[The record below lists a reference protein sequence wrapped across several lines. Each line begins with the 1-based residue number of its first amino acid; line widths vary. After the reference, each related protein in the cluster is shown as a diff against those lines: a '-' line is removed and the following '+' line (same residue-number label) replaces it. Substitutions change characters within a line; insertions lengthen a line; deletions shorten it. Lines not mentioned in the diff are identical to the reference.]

1 MVDFETETT
10 QSVREFTSDTSISWS
25 KRISEET
32 FRETV
37 RRLVGLLR
45 ERRPTGL
52 VEAFAPIFEERNELL
67 SNELSSDGKA
77 ILEDYDRLLLAALA
91 MRYDALDMAVRET
104 SFAIAEI
111 DGLGAISYAN
121 KALTSIVPDAIG
133 RDFAALFGPR
143 SNDVK
148 GALSAGRRES
158 LRLDLH
164 RGNLP
169 VINLRGELGP
179 LGDEYNRLGAY
190 ALLLDVEGELARF
203 DALPDGILRLDQEG
217 NVVFANTTAKEIFG
231 DPGTLLRG
239 RSVSGL
245 FRGGSSTETPKIERW
260 LKSANG
266 HKEMTEA
273 QPINDRPT
281 IPVRLTIVPSFDTAE
296 SRSGWVV
303 TIVLVAKELAQ
314 TEMQR
319 LLSVPQ
325 LEPEDLV
332 RGIMQA
338 IQKIIPYDL
347 ATFGVYTED
356 MEYHN
361 TLVVHPQPAWPWTT
375 AWFPL
380 DSGVRQFL
388 LGTQTWG
395 ADFQEAV
402 RTLAP
407 SLDDDPV
414 LNHLIDSK
422 MKGFVTLPITGGG
435 KYVRASLTL
444 LSKQANQFNGEE
456 IEQMRDL
463 GVEKALLVAE
473 ANMLRRHDDRVREL
487 EARLARASKYRELA
501 HALANG
507 IADCF
512 GWDYV
517 AIFSIDRRKNA
528 FRLIDQCN
536 RTGSPNVDDSYTQD
550 LAEGLLGAS
559 LRENAVCIETNIK
572 LGLKH
577 SYKPVVPGRRSALAM
592 PIRVVRQA
600 AKPAADEIEWLL
612 SIESSQR
619 NAFQGP
625 KMQALEKLLVQCEG
639 ILHERWQKAV
649 QVSLL
654 DASEQAA
661 IVVDRA
667 GQIRLTNGSA
677 NNLLCQGS
685 GLLLGKILADY
696 GARGEDKDWLKTT
709 NHVAGVRL
717 KLSPD
722 GLVEVPTLATRRP
735 IHDDYGHQ
743 LWLFTDLREEDQ
755 QRNWG
760 YLEQTV
766 NEVAQSARLPLM
778 LAGNLLR
785 GAAEK
790 VLKDPAISDMLAAA
804 VRHLG
809 KADITYE
816 RLATTLSVHQ
826 EPDRPPQIF
835 DVMDVL
841 RQAVGDLPDDDI
853 RHCDLTALVDTKER
867 KPFLIKGWPDQLG
880 FAFRSVLGY
889 LFFYRS
895 ADSRVSVALSDSDT
909 GKLNI
914 LLSVPITP
922 GLREPEKP
930 TDRISNAELRAHA
943 ATTLAP
949 DAVQLAVRRHGGD
962 FRAHNQG
969 GTISAFE
976 ITLSPLTS

>member
-1 MVDFETETT
+1 MVDFETELA
-10 QSVREFTSDTSISWS
+10 QSVRELPSDTSIPWL
-25 KRISEET
+25 KNISEET

-45 ERRPTGL
+45 ERRPAGL
-52 VEAFAPIFEERNELL
+52 ADALAPIFAERNHVL

-77 ILEDYDRLLLAALA
+77 ILEDYDRLLLTALT
-91 MRYDALDMAVRET
+91 MRYDALDAAVRET
-104 SFAIAEI
+104 SFAVAEI
-111 DGLGAISYAN
+111 DSVGRISYAN
-121 KALTSIVPDAIG
+121 KALTKIVPDAIS

-143 SNDVK
+143 SKDVT
-148 GALSAGRRES
+148 GALSDAKRDS

-169 VINLRGELGP
+169 VVNLRGEIGP
-179 LGDEYNRLGAY
+179 LSDEYSRLGAY

-203 DALPDGILRLDQEG
+203 DALPDGILRLDHEG
-217 NVVFANTTAKEIFG
+217 NVVFANTVAKKIFG

-245 FRGGSSTETPKIERW
+245 FRVDSSIEETPAIERW
-260 LKSANG
+260 LSANG

-273 QPINDRPT
+273 QPLDDRPA

-296 SRSGWVV
+296 SRSGWVL
-303 TIVLVAKELAQ
+303 TIVPIARELAQ

-319 LLSVPQ
+319 LLSVPE
-325 LEPEDLV
+325 LEPEALV
-332 RGIMQA
+332 RGIVQA

-361 TLVVHPQPAWPWTT
+361 TLVVHPQPAWAWTT

-380 DSGVRQFL
+380 DPGGRQFL
-388 LGTQTWG
+388 LGKQTWG

-414 LNHLIDSK
+414 LKHLIDSK

-444 LSKQANQFNGEE
+444 LSEQANQFNGEE
-456 IEQMRDL
+456 IEEMRDL

-487 EARLARASKYRELA
+487 EARLAQASKYWELA
-501 HALANG
+501 QALANG

-517 AIFSIDRRKNA
+517 AIFGVDRRKGV
-528 FRLIDQCN
+528 FRLIHQCN

-550 LAEGLLGAS
+550 LSEGLLGEA
-559 LRENAVCIETNIK
+559 LRKNALCIETNIEA
-572 LGLKH
+572 GLKH
-577 SYKPVVPGRRSALAM
+577 RYKPVVPGRRSALAM

-612 SIESSQR
+612 SIESNQR

-625 KMQALEKLLVQCEG
+625 KMRALEKLLAQCEG
-639 ILHERWQKAV
+639 LLHERWQKAV

-654 DASEQAA
+654 DASEQAV

-677 NNLLCQGS
+677 NNLLCQGN
-685 GLLLGKILADY
+685 GVLLGKMLADY
-696 GARGEDKDWLKTT
+696 GARGEDKDWLKTA

-722 GLVEVPTLATRRP
+722 GLVDVPTLAMRRP
-735 IHDDYGHQ
+735 INDDYGHQ
-743 LWLFTDLREEDQ
+743 LWLFTDLREEEQ
-755 QRNWG
+755 QRDWG

-766 NEVAQSARLPLM
+766 NEVAQNARLPLM

-790 VLKDPAISDMLAAA
+790 VFKDPAISDMLAAA

-809 KADITYE
+809 KVDITYE
-816 RLATTLSVHQ
+816 RLATTLSVRQ

-841 RQAVGDLPDDDI
+841 RQVVADLPDDDI
-853 RHCDLTALVDTKER
+853 RHCDLTDLVDTKGR
-867 KPFLIKGWPDQLG
+867 KPFLINGWPDQLG
-880 FAFRSVLGY
+880 FAFRSLLGY
-889 LFFYRS
+889 LFFRRPT
-895 ADSRVSVALSDSDT
+895 DSRVNVALSDNST
-909 GKLNI
+909 GKLSI
-914 LLSVPITP
+914 LLSVPISP
-922 GLREPEKP
+922 GLPEPKKP
-930 TDRISNAELRAHA
+930 TDRISKAEQRAHA
-943 ATTLAP
+943 ATALAP

-962 FRAHNQG
+962 FRVHNQD
-969 GTISAFE
+969 GTMSAFE
-976 ITLSPLTS
+976 IMLSPLTL